1 MQAIESL
8 LEQCQRLSRDDR
20 GKLAR
25 IARAMSLVS
34 DISRSDLMLY
44 ARLSDQT
51 GLLVAQSR
59 PRSIMPVYTRDLV
72 GRTVGPGE
80 DVAVVR
86 TLRWGY
92 RSRGSRRL
100 IAGGAPVRQE
110 VWPIRGE
117 EGRVI
122 GALDIE
128 ANLIAYVRQK
138 SRSRVFQRA
147 VRLLLRM
154 LILDEV
160 RGVEGLSPFGQH
172 DGILVV
178 NHRRKTRYASGIAT
192 DHYRKLGYLDS
203 LVNRHLSTLD
213 TGDYTMFRQALEDG
227 ACHEAEFTERP
238 HLPGALERVWI
249 RKAIPL
255 VSYPIGVPWWEPW
268 QWFRRRPMG
277 VLFTIH
283 DATEERRKAREQKI
297 QSAMIQEVHH
307 RVKNNLQT
315 VAALLRMQ
323 GRRSKNPETKQILQD
338 SVTRI
343 MSMAVVHEYL
353 SREEGQAIN
362 IREVT
367 QRIIQQTRQA
377 ALTPEKQ
384 IRLVLSDG
392 NNLYLPARQATA
404 CALVINELLQNAIEH
419 GYETS
424 RTGTIQVDLVDE
436 GDLVRIVIADDGE
449 GLPQDFDLGS
459 TTSLGLQI
467 VQTLVQDDLRG
478 SFTIRSEQG
487 VENVVEFS
495 KSILEGEQSWNE
507 QE

>member
-1 MQAIESL
+1 
-8 LEQCQRLSRDDR
+8 
-20 GKLAR
+20 
-25 IARAMSLVS
+25 
-34 DISRSDLMLY
+34 
-44 ARLSDQT
+44 
-51 GLLVAQSR
+51 
-59 PRSIMPVYTRDLV
+59 
-72 GRTVGPGE
+72 
-80 DVAVVR
+80 
-86 TLRWGY
+86 
-92 RSRGSRRL
+92 
-100 IAGGAPVRQE
+100 
-110 VWPIRGE
+110 
-117 EGRVI
+117 
-122 GALDIE
+122 
-128 ANLIAYVRQK
+128 
-138 SRSRVFQRA
+138 
-147 VRLLLRM
+147 
-154 LILDEV
+154 
-160 RGVEGLSPFGQH
+160 
-172 DGILVV
+172 
-178 NHRRKTRYASGIAT
+178 
-192 DHYRKLGYLDS
+192 
-203 LVNRHLSTLD
+203 
-213 TGDYTMFRQALEDG
+213 
-227 ACHEAEFTERP
+227 
-238 HLPGALERVWI
+238 
-249 RKAIPL
+249 
-255 VSYPIGVPWWEPW
+255 
-268 QWFRRRPMG
+268 
-277 VLFTIH
+277 
-283 DATEERRKAREQKI
+283 
-297 QSAMIQEVHH
+297 
-307 RVKNNLQT
+307 
-315 VAALLRMQ
+315 MQ

-384 IRLVLSDG
+384 IHLVLNDG

-467 VQTLVQDDLRG
+467 VQTLVQEDLQG

-487 VENVVEFS
+487 VENIVEFS